1 MGKTQGRILKSKDV
15 ILQGR
20 IQLGM
25 VQTSHKAAKSQNSAL
40 VEPQVRIVEK
50 HSEFAVIEITCSCGT
65 KTHIKC
71 EYTEIEQPATGEQT
85 AAVEQAATAQ

>member
-1 MGKTQGRILKSKDV
+1 MSKTQGRILKSKDV

-20 IQLGM
+20 IQLDM
-25 VQTSHKAAKSQNSAL
+25 AHISTKQTKGQNSVL

-65 KTHIKC
+65 KTHVKC
-71 EYTEIEQPATGEQT
+71 EYTEIEQPVTGEQK
-85 AAVEQAATAQ
+85 AGVEQATTAQ

>member
-20 IQLGM
+20 IQLDM
-25 VQTSHKAAKSQNSAL
+25 AHTSHKAAKSQNSAQTA
-40 VEPQVRIVEK
+40 PQVRIVEK
-50 HSEFAVIEITCSCGT
+50 HSEFAVIEIICSCGT

-71 EYTEIEQPATGEQT
+71 EYTEIEQPVTGEQT
-85 AAVEQAATAQ
+85 ATVEQVAVAQ